1 MELCCHLYPFSKHI
15 PICMYLPYMHYYM
28 YIYQFNLFTNVE
40 QLSSPPNYR
49 GYFIFLSKCKLIF
62 ITCLLCNYLCFW
74 VYHCGFI
81 VGNVTCY
88 RFSNVRH
95 SIILCLYIYS
105 ILNELYCLI
114 CDTAFTCFINFRIA
128 SFKFIP
134 QNTTMYTQRMVTFT
148 WNR

>member
-28 YIYQFNLFTNVE
+28 YIYQCNLFTNVE

-62 ITCLLCNYLCFW
+62 ITCLLCNYLCFR

-81 VGNVTCY
+81 VGNVGNMSLRVFKCNACKVIYMLSLFQMFGTQ
-88 RFSNVRH
+88 
-95 SIILCLYIYS
+95 LLYVY
-105 ILNELYCLI
+105 
-114 CDTAFTCFINFRIA
+114 
-128 SFKFIP
+128 
-134 QNTTMYTQRMVTFT
+134 TFT
-148 WNR
+148 VY